1 MIFAVTVRLSPR
13 FNTAR
18 VLCVWRL
25 CLVEFSL
32 LGCAWLCFSFF
43 SHLSGVWLCFIFLV
57 ALPGFGCVWS
67 VRLCFLSLLAV
78 PVFSCALCV
87 VVFNVFSFVASV

>member
-1 MIFAVTVRLSPR
+1 MIFAVLLRLEPK
-13 FNTAR
+13 FDTGCVLR
-18 VLCVWRL
+18 VCRL
-25 CLVEFSL
+25 CLADFS
-32 LGCAWLCFSFF
+32 SFGRV
-43 SHLSGVWLCFIFLV
+43 SGVWLCFIFLV

-87 VVFNVFSFVASV
+87 VVFNVFSFVACV